1 MRVAGVEANAAGEDL
16 EVIALGATLG
26 LVDDPAGAVGRPGQG
41 RPGFFHGRR
50 EALYKGGGRVGEG
63 GHLEPAPAQGQFPR
77 AGEER
82 EHRKGHGR
90 RVSPRGPTGKTLRW
104 TSRLEQSPPRLHL
117 MPLPR
122 IPMPRSSLVLFL
134 FAAAAQAVPEGFVI
148 REFLGN
154 AQDPEIYPTAVSAA
168 ANGDVYVSSDKNGSL
183 GHKPGMGR
191 ILIARDTKGAGVADQ
206 VIEYTKVESP
216 RGGHFVGGVLYLVH
230 PPFLSKFQDKNS
242 DGKADYNTERKL
254 LVDGLGGGI
263 EHPRGADHTTNGA
276 RMGIDGWLYIAVG
289 DFGAGIIRDNDGAIG
304 LGDEKRVTLYGG
316 GVMRV
321 RPDGTELENYTVMT
335 RNICDVAISPTLDLF
350 SRDNT
355 NDGKGWNTRFH
366 HFTSLADAGYPR
378 LYKNFSDEIAHPLA
392 DYGGGSGTGGLYLS
406 EPGFPG
412 DFGESLFTC
421 DWTTNAVYRHP
432 IKRFEA
438 TFVAQFETFEKVG
451 KATDFDVDGNSR
463 LFLADWRGGG
473 FKYLGEGKPQT
484 KKVMKDGK
492 EVEEPIYY
500 PNGTVQIITAKDV
513 KPNVYVDVTKLSDA
527 DLVKQLSSKSA
538 VQRLETQR
546 QIIDR
551 NKAELAEP
559 VLAIA
564 QSGSEHLY
572 ARVAAIFTYKQLLGA
587 KANAALVSL
596 AKDAGVREF
605 ALRALADRTTQLEG
619 VPVQL
624 FVDALNDADPRVRL
638 QAVIGLQR
646 LGAKDA
652 APAMLAAAAKWPA
665 DESKLG
671 EGEHY
676 RLPHT
681 VIAALQ
687 RLGNAKA
694 CLAALADPAQRNI
707 AFRAIQGIHSDEA
720 VDGLLAL
727 SLSGDDAI
735 RFGAVSAL
743 ARLYHVEKPW
753 NYKDWWSTRP
763 DDRGPYFGPDAWA
776 ATVRIHKGIEAAYAK
791 LPGNLRMASLEILA
805 KNRIAITDLKLEGL
819 DPLRL
824 AMATQTL
831 RPADQALLVDAALQS
846 SRKWEERLDC
856 YRALLKVE
864 GDAGLE
870 PRVKILAGW
879 SQDKQAPASATQA
892 ISDFIYE
899 AERGNQVNKLR
910 TMANKAEDA
919 ASTILWKALLNVLSS
934 PLTKDKQKA
943 DVRTHVDKNPRD
955 IGFFHAITDLGLTG
969 FDKQLQ
975 EGMKGDNVIQ
985 IKAAQEAL
993 AAGKLA
999 AASKGKKIAQLD
1011 VKVVANAALKGR
1023 GNVKNG
1029 QRLFTQ
1035 QGCVACH
1042 AIDLAA
1048 EQKGPYLGASG
1059 AKFPREYLIDSIL
1072 DPNKVVAQGFQTV
1085 VFTMK
1090 NGPDQ
1095 MGFVTAEADGVITLR
1110 NIAGQ
1115 VFKLKRDDVKSEKH
1129 LPQSMMPAGLAA
1141 GLTVEEFTAMI
1152 EYMVTLKSIGG

>member
-1 MRVAGVEANAAGEDL
+1 
-16 EVIALGATLG
+16 
-26 LVDDPAGAVGRPGQG
+26 
-41 RPGFFHGRR
+41 
-50 EALYKGGGRVGEG
+50 
-63 GHLEPAPAQGQFPR
+63 
-77 AGEER
+77 
-82 EHRKGHGR
+82 
-90 RVSPRGPTGKTLRW
+90 
-104 TSRLEQSPPRLHL
+104 
-117 MPLPR
+117 
-122 IPMPRSSLVLFL
+122 MPRSSLALFL

-148 REFLGN
+148 REFLGD

-168 ANGDVYVSSDKNGSL
+168 ANGDIYVSSDKNGSL

-191 ILIARDTKGAGVADQ
+191 ILLARDTKGAGKADQ

-216 RGGHFVGGVLYLVH
+216 RGGHFVGGALYLVH
-230 PPFLSKFQDKNS
+230 PPFLSKFQDKDG
-242 DGKADYNTERKL
+242 DGKADYNAERTL

-263 EHPRGADHTTNGA
+263 EHPRGADHTTNGT

-289 DFGAGIIRDNDGAIG
+289 DFGAGLIRDNDGAIG
-304 LGDEKRVTLYGG
+304 LGDKKRVTLYGG

-321 RPDGTELENYTVMT
+321 RPDGTELEVYTEMT
-335 RNICDVAISPTLDLF
+335 RNICDIAISPTLDLF

-366 HFTSLADAGYPR
+366 HFTSLANPGYPR
-378 LYKNFSDEIAHPLA
+378 LYKNFADEIAHPLA

-438 TFVAQFETFEKVG
+438 TFVAQQEIFEKVP

-463 LFLADWRGGG
+463 LFLTDWRGGN
-473 FKYLGEGKPQT
+473 FKYLGEGKPLT
-484 KKVMKDGK
+484 KKVIKDGV
-492 EVEEPIYY
+492 EVEVPIFY
-500 PNGTVQIITAKDV
+500 PNGIVQLITAKDV

-551 NKAELAEP
+551 AKPELAEP

-564 QSGSEHLY
+564 KSGSEHLY
-572 ARVAAIFTYKQLLGA
+572 SRVAAIFTYKQLLGA
-587 KANAALVSL
+587 KANEALAGL
-596 AKDAGVREF
+596 AKDAAVREF
-605 ALRALADRTTQLEG
+605 VLRALADRTTQLEG
-619 VPVQL
+619 VPVKL
-624 FVDALNDADPRVRL
+624 FVDSLSDADPRVRL
-638 QAVIGLQR
+638 QALIGLQR

-652 APAMLAAAAKWPA
+652 ASAILAAAGTWSA
-665 DESKLG
+665 DEAKLG

-681 VIAALQ
+681 AIAALT
-687 RLGNAKA
+687 RLGNAQA
-694 CLAALADPAQRNI
+694 CLAAIAFPAQRNI
-707 AFRAIQGIHSDEA
+707 AFRALQGIHSDEA

-727 SLSGDDAI
+727 SLSGEEPVRLA
-735 RFGAVSAL
+735 AVTAL

-763 DDRGPYFGPDAWA
+763 DDRGPYFEPIVWS
-776 ATVRIHKGIEAAYAK
+776 ATERIHKGIEDAYAK

-864 GDAGLE
+864 GEAGLE
-870 PRVKILAGW
+870 PRVKVLAGW
-879 SQDKQAPASATQA
+879 SKDAKAPAAATQA

-910 TMANKAEDA
+910 AMANKAEDA

-934 PLTKDKQKA
+934 PLTKEQQKKS
-943 DVRTHVDKNPRD
+943 VRGHVEKNPRD
-955 IGFFHAITDLGLTG
+955 IGFFHAIADLGLTG

-1011 VKVVANAALKGR
+1011 AKLVAAAALKGR
-1023 GNVKNG
+1023 GNVKTG

-1042 AIDLAA
+1042 AVDLAA

-1059 AKFPREYLIDSIL
+1059 AKFPREYLIESVM

-1090 NGPDQ
+1090 NGPEQ
-1095 MGFVTAEADGVITLR
+1095 MGFVTAEADGVVTLR

-1115 VFKLKRDDVKSEKH
+1115 VSKIKRDDVKEEKH

-1141 GLTVEEFTAMI
+1141 GLTVEEFTSLI
-1152 EYMVTLKSIGG
+1152 EYLVTLRSIGG

>member
-1 MRVAGVEANAAGEDL
+1 MV
-16 EVIALGATLG
+16 
-26 LVDDPAGAVGRPGQG
+26 
-41 RPGFFHGRR
+41 
-50 EALYKGGGRVGEG
+50 
-63 GHLEPAPAQGQFPR
+63 
-77 AGEER
+77 
-82 EHRKGHGR
+82 
-90 RVSPRGPTGKTLRW
+90 
-104 TSRLEQSPPRLHL
+104 
-117 MPLPR
+117 
-122 IPMPRSSLVLFL
+122 RSSLGLFL

-154 AQDPEIYPTAVSAA
+154 AQEPEIYPTAVSAA

-183 GHKPGMGR
+183 GHVPGMGR

-230 PPFLSKFQDKNS
+230 PPFLSRFQDKNG
-242 DGKADYNTERKL
+242 DGKADYDTERTL

-304 LGDEKRVTLYGG
+304 LGDKKRVTLYGG

-378 LYKNFSDEIAHPLA
+378 LYKNFADEIAHPLA

-421 DWTTNAVYRHP
+421 DWTTGTLHRHP
-432 IKRFEA
+432 ITRFEA
-438 TFVAQFETFEKVG
+438 TFVAKQETFEKVAR
-451 KATDFDVDGNSR
+451 ATDFDVDGNSR
-463 LFLADWRGGG
+463 LFLSDWRGGG
-473 FKYLGEGKPQT
+473 FSYLGNGKPKS

-500 PNGTVQIITAKDV
+500 PNGTVQLITAKDV

-551 NKAELAEP
+551 NKAELGEP

-564 QSGSEHLY
+564 RSGSEHLY
-572 ARVAAIFTYKQLLGA
+572 SRVAAIFTYKQLLGA
-587 KANAALVSL
+587 KANAGLVAL
-596 AKDAGVREF
+596 AKDAAVREF

-638 QAVIGLQR
+638 QALIGLQR
-646 LGAKDA
+646 LGAKEA
-652 APAMLAAAAKWPA
+652 APAILAAAAKWPA

-681 VIAALQ
+681 AIAALA

-694 CLAALADPAQRNI
+694 CIAALADPAQRFV
-707 AFRAIQGIHSDEA
+707 AFRALQGIHTDEA

-727 SLSGDDAI
+727 SLSGDDEA
-735 RFGAVSAL
+735 RFGAVTTL

-763 DDRGPYFGPDAWA
+763 DDRGPYFTPDVWS
-776 ATVRIHKGIEAAYAK
+776 ATPRIHKGIEAAYAK
-791 LPGNLRMASLEILA
+791 LPGKLRMASLEILA

-824 AMATQTL
+824 AMASQTL
-831 RPADQALLVDAALQS
+831 RPADVVLLTEAAIQGKLTWKEKIDCFKALRPIDIAQGDKGDPYFPNRLKILGAWAKDAAAPGEAIQMVNEFIYDS
-846 SRKWEERLDC
+846 ERFKQVGKL
-856 YRALLKVE
+856 RALAD
-864 GDAGLE
+864 GADDA
-870 PRVKILAGW
+870 
-879 SQDKQAPASATQA
+879 T
-892 ISDFIYE
+892 
-899 AERGNQVNKLR
+899 
-910 TMANKAEDA
+910 
-919 ASTILWKALLNVLSS
+919 STILWKALFNVLNS
-934 PLTKDKQKA
+934 PLSKPDQKKQ
-943 DVRTHVDKNPRD
+943 VQNLVNKNPRD
-955 IGFFHAITDLGLTG
+955 LGFFHAITDLGLTG
-969 FDKQLQ
+969 FDKQLE

-985 IKAAQEAL
+985 IKAAQAALDSGKKAL
-993 AAGKLA
+993 AR
-999 AASKGKKIAQLD
+999 KGKKIAQLD
-1011 VKVVANAALKGR
+1011 LAEVSKAVLKGR
-1023 GNVKNG
+1023 GNVKQG
-1029 QRLFTQ
+1029 QQLYTK

-1042 AIDLAA
+1042 AIDLTA

-1059 AKFPREYLIDSIL
+1059 AKFPREYLVESVL
-1072 DPNKVVAQGFQTV
+1072 YPNKVVAQGFQTV
-1085 VFTMK
+1085 QFDLKDGGV
-1090 NGPDQ
+1090 Q
-1095 MGFVTAEADGVITLR
+1095 MGFVTGEADGVVTLR

-1115 VFKLKRDDVKSEKH
+1115 VFKIKRADVKAEKH
-1129 LPQSMMPAGLAA
+1129 LPQSMMPEGLAA
-1141 GLTVEEFTAMI
+1141 GLTVEELTSLI
-1152 EYMVTLKSIGG
+1152 EYLGTLKSIGG

>member
-1 MRVAGVEANAAGEDL
+1 
-16 EVIALGATLG
+16 
-26 LVDDPAGAVGRPGQG
+26 
-41 RPGFFHGRR
+41 
-50 EALYKGGGRVGEG
+50 
-63 GHLEPAPAQGQFPR
+63 
-77 AGEER
+77 
-82 EHRKGHGR
+82 
-90 RVSPRGPTGKTLRW
+90 
-104 TSRLEQSPPRLHL
+104 
-117 MPLPR
+117 
-122 IPMPRSSLVLFL
+122 
-134 FAAAAQAVPEGFVI
+134 
-148 REFLGN
+148 
-154 AQDPEIYPTAVSAA
+154 
-168 ANGDVYVSSDKNGSL
+168 
-183 GHKPGMGR
+183 
-191 ILIARDTKGAGVADQ
+191 
-206 VIEYTKVESP
+206 
-216 RGGHFVGGVLYLVH
+216 
-230 PPFLSKFQDKNS
+230 
-242 DGKADYNTERKL
+242 
-254 LVDGLGGGI
+254 
-263 EHPRGADHTTNGA
+263 
-276 RMGIDGWLYIAVG
+276 
-289 DFGAGIIRDNDGAIG
+289 
-304 LGDEKRVTLYGG
+304 
-316 GVMRV
+316 
-321 RPDGTELENYTVMT
+321 
-335 RNICDVAISPTLDLF
+335 
-350 SRDNT
+350 
-355 NDGKGWNTRFH
+355 
-366 HFTSLADAGYPR
+366 
-378 LYKNFSDEIAHPLA
+378 
-392 DYGGGSGTGGLYLS
+392 
-406 EPGFPG
+406 
-412 DFGESLFTC
+412 
-421 DWTTNAVYRHP
+421 
-432 IKRFEA
+432 
-438 TFVAQFETFEKVG
+438 
-451 KATDFDVDGNSR
+451 
-463 LFLADWRGGG
+463 
-473 FKYLGEGKPQT
+473 
-484 KKVMKDGK
+484 
-492 EVEEPIYY
+492 
-500 PNGTVQIITAKDV
+500 
-513 KPNVYVDVTKLSDA
+513 
-527 DLVKQLSSKSA
+527 
-538 VQRLETQR
+538 
-546 QIIDR
+546 
-551 NKAELAEP
+551 
-559 VLAIA
+559 
-564 QSGSEHLY
+564 
-572 ARVAAIFTYKQLLGA
+572 
-587 KANAALVSL
+587 
-596 AKDAGVREF
+596 
-605 ALRALADRTTQLEG
+605 

-694 CLAALADPAQRNI
+694 CLAAIADPAQRNV
-707 AFRAIQGIHSDEA
+707 AFRAIRGIHSDEA

-727 SLSGDDAI
+727 SMSGDDAV

-763 DDRGPYFGPDAWA
+763 DDRGPYFGPDAWS
-776 ATVRIHKGIEAAYAK
+776 ATPRIHKGIEAAYAK

-831 RPADQALLVDAALQS
+831 RPADQALLVDAALQV

-864 GDAGLE
+864 GEAGLE

-910 TMANKAEDA
+910 TMANKADDA
-919 ASTILWKALLNVLSS
+919 SSTILWKALLNVLTS
-934 PLTKDKQKA
+934 PLTKDKQKT
-943 DVRTHVDKNPRD
+943 DVRKHVDKNPRD

-999 AASKGKKIAQLD
+999 AANKGKKIAQLD
-1011 VKVVANAALKGR
+1011 AKVVANAALKGR

-1029 QRLFTQ
+1029 LRLFTQ

-1048 EQKGPYLGASG
+1048 EQKGPYLGAAG

-1095 MGFVTAEADGVITLR
+1095 MGFVTAEADGVVTLR

-1115 VFKLKRDDVKSEKH
+1115 VSKIKRDDVKSEKH

-1141 GLTVEEFTAMI
+1141 GLTVEEFTALI

>member
-1 MRVAGVEANAAGEDL
+1 MV
-16 EVIALGATLG
+16 
-26 LVDDPAGAVGRPGQG
+26 
-41 RPGFFHGRR
+41 
-50 EALYKGGGRVGEG
+50 
-63 GHLEPAPAQGQFPR
+63 
-77 AGEER
+77 
-82 EHRKGHGR
+82 
-90 RVSPRGPTGKTLRW
+90 
-104 TSRLEQSPPRLHL
+104 
-117 MPLPR
+117 
-122 IPMPRSSLVLFL
+122 RSSLGLFL

-154 AQDPEIYPTAVSAA
+154 AQEPEIYPTAVSAA

-183 GHKPGMGR
+183 GHVPGMGR

-230 PPFLSKFQDKNS
+230 PPFLSKFQDKNG
-242 DGKADYNTERKL
+242 DGKADYNTERTL

-263 EHPRGADHTTNGA
+263 EHPRGADHTTNGT

-289 DFGAGIIRDNDGAIG
+289 DFGAGLLRDKDGAIG
-304 LGDEKRVTLYGG
+304 LGDKKRVTLYGG

-321 RPDGTELENYTVMT
+321 RPDGSELEVYTEMT

-366 HFTSLADAGYPR
+366 HFTSLANPGYPR
-378 LYKNFSDEIAHPLA
+378 LYKNFADEIAQPLA

-421 DWTTNAVYRHP
+421 DWTTGTLHRHP
-432 IKRFEA
+432 ITRFEA
-438 TFVAQFETFEKVG
+438 TFVAKQETFEKVPR
-451 KATDFDVDGNSR
+451 ATDFDVDGNSR

-473 FKYLGEGKPQT
+473 FSYLGNGKPKS

-500 PNGTVQIITAKDV
+500 PNGTVQLITAKDV

-551 NKAELAEP
+551 NKAELGEP
-559 VLAIA
+559 VLSIA
-564 QSGSEHLY
+564 RSGSEHLY
-572 ARVAAIFTYKQLLGA
+572 SRVAAIFTYKQLLGA
-587 KANAALVSL
+587 KANAALVAL
-596 AKDAGVREF
+596 AKDAAVREF

-646 LGAKDA
+646 LGAKEA
-652 APAMLAAAAKWPA
+652 VPAILAAAAKWPA

-681 VIAALQ
+681 TIAALA

-694 CLAALADPAQRNI
+694 CVAALADPAQRFI
-707 AFRAIQGIHSDEA
+707 AFRALQGIHTDEA
-720 VDGLLAL
+720 VDRLLAL
-727 SLSGDDAI
+727 SLSGDDEA
-735 RFGAVSAL
+735 RFGAVTTL

-753 NYKDWWSTRP
+753 NYNDWWSTRP
-763 DDRGPYFGPDAWA
+763 DDRGPYFEPVAWS
-776 ATVRIHKGIEAAYAK
+776 ATPRIHKGIEAAYAK
-791 LPGNLRMASLEILA
+791 LPGKLRMASLEILA

-824 AMATQTL
+824 AMASQTL
-831 RPADQALLVDAALQS
+831 RPADVVLLTEAAIQGKLTWKEKIDCFKALRPIDIAQGDKGDPYFPNRLKILGAWAKDAAAPGEAIQMVNEFIYDS
-846 SRKWEERLDC
+846 ERFKQVGKL
-856 YRALLKVE
+856 RALAD
-864 GDAGLE
+864 GADDA
-870 PRVKILAGW
+870 
-879 SQDKQAPASATQA
+879 T
-892 ISDFIYE
+892 
-899 AERGNQVNKLR
+899 
-910 TMANKAEDA
+910 
-919 ASTILWKALLNVLSS
+919 STILWKALFNVLNS
-934 PLTKDKQKA
+934 PLSKPDQKKQ
-943 DVRTHVDKNPRD
+943 VQNLVNKNPRD
-955 IGFFHAITDLGLTG
+955 LGFFHAITDLGLTG
-969 FDKQLQ
+969 FDKQLE

-985 IKAAQEAL
+985 IKAAQAALDSGKKAL
-993 AAGKLA
+993 AR
-999 AASKGKKIAQLD
+999 KGKKIAQLD
-1011 VKVVANAALKGR
+1011 LAEVAKAVLKGR
-1023 GNVKNG
+1023 GNVKQG
-1029 QRLFTQ
+1029 QQLYTK

-1042 AIDLAA
+1042 AIDLSA

-1059 AKFPREYLIDSIL
+1059 AKFPREYLVESVL
-1072 DPNKVVAQGFQTV
+1072 YPNKVVAQGFQTV
-1085 VFTMK
+1085 QFDLKDGGV
-1090 NGPDQ
+1090 Q
-1095 MGFVTAEADGVITLR
+1095 MGFVTGEADGVVTLR

-1115 VFKLKRDDVKSEKH
+1115 VFKIKRADVKAEKH
-1129 LPQSMMPAGLAA
+1129 LPQSMMPEGLAA
-1141 GLTVEEFTAMI
+1141 GLTVEELTSLI
-1152 EYMVTLKSIGG
+1152 EYLGTLKSIGG

>member
-1 MRVAGVEANAAGEDL
+1 
-16 EVIALGATLG
+16 
-26 LVDDPAGAVGRPGQG
+26 
-41 RPGFFHGRR
+41 
-50 EALYKGGGRVGEG
+50 
-63 GHLEPAPAQGQFPR
+63 
-77 AGEER
+77 
-82 EHRKGHGR
+82 
-90 RVSPRGPTGKTLRW
+90 
-104 TSRLEQSPPRLHL
+104 
-117 MPLPR
+117 
-122 IPMPRSSLVLFL
+122 MPRSSLALFL

-154 AQDPEIYPTAVSAA
+154 AQEPEIYPTAVSAA
-168 ANGDVYVSSDKNGSL
+168 ANGDLYVSSDKNGSL
-183 GHKPGMGR
+183 GHTPGMGR

-206 VIEYTKVESP
+206 VIEYAKVESP
-216 RGGHFVGGVLYLVH
+216 RGGHYVGGILYLVH
-230 PPFLSKFQDKNS
+230 PPFLSKFQDKNG
-242 DGKADYNTERKL
+242 DGKADYDTERTL

-263 EHPRGADHTTNGA
+263 EHPRGADHTTNGT

-289 DFGAGIIRDNDGAIG
+289 DFGAGLIRDNDGAIG
-304 LGDEKRVTLYGG
+304 LGDKKRVTLYGG

-321 RPDGTELENYTVMT
+321 RPDGSELEVYTEMT

-366 HFTSLADAGYPR
+366 HFTSLANPGYPR
-378 LYKNFSDEIAHPLA
+378 LYKNFAEEIAQPLA

-421 DWTTNAVYRHP
+421 DWTTGTLHRHP
-432 IKRFEA
+432 ITRFEA
-438 TFVAQFETFEKVG
+438 TFVAKQETFEKVPR
-451 KATDFDVDGNSR
+451 ATDFDVDGNSR

-473 FKYLGEGKPQT
+473 FSYLGNGKPKS

-500 PNGTVQIITAKDV
+500 PNGTVQLITAKDV

-551 NKAELAEP
+551 NKAELGEP
-559 VLAIA
+559 VLAVA
-564 QSGSEHLY
+564 RSGSEHLY
-572 ARVAAIFTYKQLLGA
+572 SRVAAIFTYKQLLGA
-587 KANAALVSL
+587 KANAALVAL
-596 AKDAGVREF
+596 AKDAAVREF

-646 LGAKDA
+646 LGAKEA
-652 APAMLAAAAKWPA
+652 APAILAAAAKWPA

-681 VIAALQ
+681 TIAALA

-694 CLAALADPAQRNI
+694 CVAALADPAQRFI
-707 AFRAIQGIHSDEA
+707 AFRALQGIHSDEA

-727 SLSGDDAI
+727 SLSGDDEA
-735 RFGAVSAL
+735 RFGAVTTL

-753 NYKDWWSTRP
+753 NYNDWWSTRP
-763 DDRGPYFGPDAWA
+763 DDRGPYFEPVAWS
-776 ATVRIHKGIEAAYAK
+776 ATPRIHAGLEAAYAK
-791 LPGNLRMASLEILA
+791 LPGKLRMASLEILA

-824 AMATQTL
+824 AMASQTL
-831 RPADQALLVDAALQS
+831 RPADVVLLTEAAIQGKLTWKEKIDCFKALRPIDIAQGDKGDPYFPNRLKILGAWAKDAAAPGEAIQMVNEFIYDS
-846 SRKWEERLDC
+846 ERFKQVGKL
-856 YRALLKVE
+856 RALAD
-864 GDAGLE
+864 GADDA
-870 PRVKILAGW
+870 
-879 SQDKQAPASATQA
+879 T
-892 ISDFIYE
+892 
-899 AERGNQVNKLR
+899 
-910 TMANKAEDA
+910 
-919 ASTILWKALLNVLSS
+919 STILWKALFNVLNS
-934 PLTKDKQKA
+934 PLSKPDQKKQ
-943 DVRTHVDKNPRD
+943 VQNLVNKNPRD
-955 IGFFHAITDLGLTG
+955 LGFFHAITDLGLTG
-969 FDKQLQ
+969 FDKQLE

-985 IKAAQEAL
+985 IKAAQAALDSGKKAL
-993 AAGKLA
+993 AR
-999 AASKGKKIAQLD
+999 KGKKIAQLD
-1011 VKVVANAALKGR
+1011 LAEVAKAVLKGR
-1023 GNVKNG
+1023 GNVKQG
-1029 QRLFTQ
+1029 QQLYTK

-1042 AIDLAA
+1042 AIDLTA

-1059 AKFPREYLIDSIL
+1059 AKFPREYLVESVL
-1072 DPNKVVAQGFQTV
+1072 YPNKVVAQGFQTV
-1085 VFTMK
+1085 QFDLKDGGV
-1090 NGPDQ
+1090 Q
-1095 MGFVTAEADGVITLR
+1095 MGFVTGEADGVVTLR

-1115 VFKLKRDDVKSEKH
+1115 VFKIKRADVKAEKH
-1129 LPQSMMPAGLAA
+1129 LPQSMMPEGLAA
-1141 GLTVEEFTAMI
+1141 GLTVEELTSLI
-1152 EYMVTLKSIGG
+1152 EYLGTLKSIGG

>member
-1 MRVAGVEANAAGEDL
+1 
-16 EVIALGATLG
+16 
-26 LVDDPAGAVGRPGQG
+26 
-41 RPGFFHGRR
+41 
-50 EALYKGGGRVGEG
+50 
-63 GHLEPAPAQGQFPR
+63 
-77 AGEER
+77 
-82 EHRKGHGR
+82 
-90 RVSPRGPTGKTLRW
+90 
-104 TSRLEQSPPRLHL
+104 
-117 MPLPR
+117 
-122 IPMPRSSLVLFL
+122 
-134 FAAAAQAVPEGFVI
+134 
-148 REFLGN
+148 
-154 AQDPEIYPTAVSAA
+154 
-168 ANGDVYVSSDKNGSL
+168 
-183 GHKPGMGR
+183 
-191 ILIARDTKGAGVADQ
+191 
-206 VIEYTKVESP
+206 
-216 RGGHFVGGVLYLVH
+216 
-230 PPFLSKFQDKNS
+230 
-242 DGKADYNTERKL
+242 
-254 LVDGLGGGI
+254 
-263 EHPRGADHTTNGA
+263 
-276 RMGIDGWLYIAVG
+276 
-289 DFGAGIIRDNDGAIG
+289 
-304 LGDEKRVTLYGG
+304 
-316 GVMRV
+316 
-321 RPDGTELENYTVMT
+321 
-335 RNICDVAISPTLDLF
+335 
-350 SRDNT
+350 
-355 NDGKGWNTRFH
+355 
-366 HFTSLADAGYPR
+366 
-378 LYKNFSDEIAHPLA
+378 
-392 DYGGGSGTGGLYLS
+392 
-406 EPGFPG
+406 
-412 DFGESLFTC
+412 
-421 DWTTNAVYRHP
+421 VYRHP

-438 TFVAQFETFEKVG
+438 TFVAQSETFEKVS

-463 LFLADWRGGG
+463 LFLTDWRGGG
-473 FKYLGEGKPQT
+473 FSYLGNNKPKT

-513 KPNVYVDVTKLSDA
+513 KPNVYIDVTKLSDA

-546 QIIDR
+546 QIIER
-551 NKAELAEP
+551 NKSELAEP

-587 KANAALVSL
+587 KANAALVAL

-727 SLSGDDAI
+727 SLSGDDAV

-776 ATVRIHKGIEAAYAK
+776 ATARIHKGIEAAYAK

-805 KNRIAITDLKLEGL
+805 KNRIVITDLKLEGL

-831 RPADQALLVDAALQS
+831 RPADQALLVAAALQA

-910 TMANKAEDA
+910 SMANKADDA
-919 ASTILWKALLNVLSS
+919 SSTILWKALLNVLSS
-934 PLTKDKQKA
+934 PLTKDQQKKA
-943 DVRTHVDKNPRD
+943 VRGHVDKNPRD

-1011 VKVVANAALKGR
+1011 AKVVANAALKGR

-1141 GLTVEEFTAMI
+1141 GLTVEEFTALI

>member
-1 MRVAGVEANAAGEDL
+1 
-16 EVIALGATLG
+16 
-26 LVDDPAGAVGRPGQG
+26 
-41 RPGFFHGRR
+41 
-50 EALYKGGGRVGEG
+50 
-63 GHLEPAPAQGQFPR
+63 
-77 AGEER
+77 
-82 EHRKGHGR
+82 
-90 RVSPRGPTGKTLRW
+90 
-104 TSRLEQSPPRLHL
+104 
-117 MPLPR
+117 
-122 IPMPRSSLVLFL
+122 MPRSSLALFL

-154 AQDPEIYPTAVSAA
+154 AQEPEIYPTAVSAA
-168 ANGDVYVSSDKNGSL
+168 ANGDVYISSDKNGSL
-183 GHKPGMGR
+183 GHIKGMGR
-191 ILIARDTKGAGVADQ
+191 ILLARDTKGAGKAD
-206 VIEYTKVESP
+206 VMIEYTKVESP

-230 PPFLSKFQDKNS
+230 PPFLSKFQDKDG
-242 DGKADYNTERKL
+242 DGKADYTTERTL

-263 EHPRGADHTTNGA
+263 EHPRGADHTTNGC

-289 DFGAGIIRDNDGAIG
+289 DFGAGVEKDKDGAIG
-304 LGDEKRVTLYGG
+304 LGDKKRVTLYGG

-321 RPDGTELENYTVMT
+321 RPDGTELEIYTEMT
-335 RNICDVAISPTLDLF
+335 RNICDIAISPTLDLF

-366 HFTSLADAGYPR
+366 HFTSLANPGYPR
-378 LYKNFSDEIAHPLA
+378 LYKNFDDEIAHPLA

-412 DFGESLFTC
+412 AFGEALFTC
-421 DWTTNAVYRHP
+421 DWTTGTLHHHP
-432 IKRFEA
+432 ITRFEA
-438 TFVAQFETFEKVG
+438 TFVAQQETFEKVAR
-451 KATDFDVDGNSR
+451 ATDFDVDGNSR
-463 LFLADWRGGG
+463 LFLSDWRGGG
-473 FKYLGEGKPQT
+473 FNYLGNGKPKT

-500 PNGTVQIITAKDV
+500 PNGTVQLITAKDV

-564 QSGSEHLY
+564 KSAAEHVY

-587 KANAALVSL
+587 KANAALVGL
-596 AKDAGVREF
+596 AQDTTVREF
-605 ALRALADRTTQLEG
+605 ALRALADRSTQLEG

-646 LGAKDA
+646 LGAKEA
-652 APAMLAAAAKWPA
+652 APAILAAAGKWPA

-681 VIAALQ
+681 AIAALA

-694 CLAALADPAQRNI
+694 CLDAIADPAQRNV
-707 AFRAIQGIHSDEA
+707 AFRALQGIHSDEA

-727 SLSGDDAI
+727 SLNGDDAV
-735 RFGAVSAL
+735 RFGAVSVL

-763 DDRGPYFGPDAWA
+763 DDRGPYFEPVAWS
-776 ATVRIHKGIEAAYAK
+776 ATPRIHQGIEAAYAK

-805 KNRIAITDLKLEGL
+805 KNRIAITELKLEGL

-824 AMATQTL
+824 AMATQSL
-831 RPADQALLVDAALQS
+831 RPADITLLVGAALQAN
-846 SRKWEERLDC
+846 RKWEERLDC
-856 YRALLKVE
+856 YKALLKIE
-864 GDAGLE
+864 GEAGLE
-870 PRVKILAGW
+870 ARVTVLADW
-879 SQDKQAPASATQA
+879 SKDPKAPGAATQA
-892 ISDFIYE
+892 TNDFIYE
-899 AERGNQVNKLR
+899 AERGTQVNKLR
-910 TMANKAEDA
+910 AMANKAEDA
-919 ASTILWKALLNVLSS
+919 ASTILWKALFNVLSS
-934 PLTKDKQKA
+934 PLTKDQHKKA
-943 DVRTHVDKNPRD
+943 VRGHIDKNPRD

-969 FDKQLQ
+969 FDKQLK

-1011 VKVVANAALKGR
+1011 AKVVAAAALKGR
-1023 GNVKNG
+1023 GNVKTG

-1042 AIDLAA
+1042 AVDLAA
-1048 EQKGPYLGASG
+1048 EQKGPYLGAAG
-1059 AKFPREYLIDSIL
+1059 AKFPREYLIESVM

-1085 VFTMK
+1085 VFAMK
-1090 NGPDQ
+1090 DGPDQ

-1115 VFKLKRDDVKSEKH
+1115 VFKLKRDDVKEEKH

-1141 GLTVEEFTAMI
+1141 GLTVEEFTSLI
-1152 EYMVTLKSIGG
+1152 EYLVTLKSIGG

>member
-1 MRVAGVEANAAGEDL
+1 
-16 EVIALGATLG
+16 
-26 LVDDPAGAVGRPGQG
+26 
-41 RPGFFHGRR
+41 
-50 EALYKGGGRVGEG
+50 
-63 GHLEPAPAQGQFPR
+63 
-77 AGEER
+77 
-82 EHRKGHGR
+82 
-90 RVSPRGPTGKTLRW
+90 
-104 TSRLEQSPPRLHL
+104 
-117 MPLPR
+117 
-122 IPMPRSSLVLFL
+122 MPRSSLALFL

-154 AQDPEIYPTAVSAA
+154 AQEPEIYPTAVSAA
-168 ANGDVYVSSDKNGSL
+168 ANGDLYVSSDKNGSL
-183 GHKPGMGR
+183 GHTPGMGR

-216 RGGHFVGGVLYLVH
+216 RGGHYVGGILYLVH
-230 PPFLSKFQDKNS
+230 PPFLSKFQDKNG
-242 DGKADYNTERKL
+242 DGKADYDTERTL

-263 EHPRGADHTTNGA
+263 EHPRGADHTTNGT

-289 DFGAGIIRDNDGAIG
+289 DFGAGLIRDNDGAIG
-304 LGDEKRVTLYGG
+304 LGDKKRVTLYGG

-321 RPDGTELENYTVMT
+321 RPDGTELEVYTEMT
-335 RNICDVAISPTLDLF
+335 RNICDIAISPTLDLF

-366 HFTSLADAGYPR
+366 HFTSLANPGYPR
-378 LYKNFSDEIAHPLA
+378 LYKNFDDEIAHPLA

-421 DWTTNAVYRHP
+421 DWTTGTLHRHP
-432 IKRFEA
+432 ITRFEA
-438 TFVAQFETFEKVG
+438 TFVAQQDIFEKVAR
-451 KATDFDVDGNSR
+451 ATDFDVDGNSR

-473 FKYLGEGKPQT
+473 FKYLGDGKPKS

-500 PNGTVQIITAKDV
+500 PNGTVQLITAKDV

-559 VLAIA
+559 VLALA
-564 QSGSEHLY
+564 QSASEHVY
-572 ARVAAIFTYKQLLGA
+572 ARVAAIFTYKQLIGA
-587 KANAALVSL
+587 KANAALVDL
-596 AKDAGVREF
+596 AKDATVREF
-605 ALRALADRTTQLEG
+605 ALRALADRSTQLEG

-624 FVDALNDADPRVRL
+624 FVDSLNDADPRVRL
-638 QAVIGLQR
+638 QAIIGLQR

-652 APAMLAAAAKWPA
+652 APAILAAAGKWPA
-665 DESKLG
+665 DEAKLG

-681 VIAALQ
+681 AIAAIA

-694 CLAALADPAQRNI
+694 CLAAIADPAQRNV
-707 AFRAIQGIHSDEA
+707 AFRSIQGIHSDEA

-727 SLSGDDAI
+727 SLNGDDAV

-763 DDRGPYFGPDAWA
+763 DDRGPYFEPVAWS
-776 ATVRIHKGIEAAYAK
+776 ATPRIHQGIEAAYAK

-805 KNRIAITDLKLEGL
+805 KNRIAITELKLEGL

-831 RPADQALLVDAALQS
+831 RPADIALLVDASLQS

-856 YRALLKVE
+856 YKALLKIE
-864 GDAGLE
+864 GEAGLE
-870 PRVKILAGW
+870 ARVTVLADW
-879 SQDKQAPASATQA
+879 SKDPKAPGAATQA
-892 ISDFIYE
+892 TNDFIYE
-899 AERGNQVNKLR
+899 AERGTQVNKLR

-919 ASTILWKALLNVLSS
+919 ASTILWKALFNVLSS
-934 PLTKDKQKA
+934 PLTKDQHKKA
-943 DVRTHVDKNPRD
+943 VRGHIDKNPRD

-969 FDKQLQ
+969 FDKQLK

-999 AASKGKKIAQLD
+999 AASKGKKIAELD
-1011 VKVVANAALKGR
+1011 AKVVAAAALKGR
-1023 GNVKNG
+1023 GNVKTG

-1042 AIDLAA
+1042 AVDLTA
-1048 EQKGPYLGASG
+1048 EQKGPYLGAAG
-1059 AKFPREYLIDSIL
+1059 AKFPREYLIESVM

-1115 VFKLKRDDVKSEKH
+1115 VFKLKRDDVKDEKH

-1141 GLTVEEFTAMI
+1141 GLTVEEFTSMI
-1152 EYMVTLKSIGG
+1152 EYLVTLKSIGG

>member
-1 MRVAGVEANAAGEDL
+1 
-16 EVIALGATLG
+16 
-26 LVDDPAGAVGRPGQG
+26 
-41 RPGFFHGRR
+41 
-50 EALYKGGGRVGEG
+50 
-63 GHLEPAPAQGQFPR
+63 
-77 AGEER
+77 
-82 EHRKGHGR
+82 
-90 RVSPRGPTGKTLRW
+90 
-104 TSRLEQSPPRLHL
+104 
-117 MPLPR
+117 
-122 IPMPRSSLVLFL
+122 MPRSSLVLFL

-154 AQDPEIYPTAVSAA
+154 AQEPEIYPTAVSAA

-183 GHKPGMGR
+183 GHTPGMGR

-216 RGGHFVGGVLYLVH
+216 RGGHYVGGILYLVH
-230 PPFLSKFQDKNS
+230 PPFLSKFQDKNG
-242 DGKADYNTERKL
+242 DGKADYNTERTL

-263 EHPRGADHTTNGA
+263 EHPRGADHTTNGT

-289 DFGAGIIRDNDGAIG
+289 DFGAGLIRDNDGAIG
-304 LGDEKRVTLYGG
+304 LGDKKRVTLYGG

-321 RPDGTELENYTVMT
+321 RPDGTELEIYTEMT

-366 HFTSLADAGYPR
+366 HFTSLANPGYPR
-378 LYKNFSDEIAHPLA
+378 LYKNFADEISHPLA

-412 DFGESLFTC
+412 NYGESLFTC
-421 DWTTNAVYRHP
+421 DWTRGELYHHP

-438 TFVAQFETFEKVG
+438 TFVAQQDSFEKVA

-473 FKYLGEGKPQT
+473 FSYLGNNKPKT

-500 PNGTVQIITAKDV
+500 PNGTVQIITSKDV

-564 QSGSEHLY
+564 KSGSEHLY

-587 KANAALVSL
+587 KANAALVGL
-596 AKDAGVREF
+596 AKDAAVREY

-624 FVDALNDADPRVRL
+624 FVDALSDADPRVRL
-638 QAVIGLQR
+638 QAIIGLQR

-652 APAMLAAAAKWPA
+652 ASAILAAAGKWPA

-681 VIAALQ
+681 AIAALA
-687 RLGNAKA
+687 RLGNAQA
-694 CLAALADPAQRNI
+694 CLAALADPAQRNV

-727 SLSGDDAI
+727 SLSGDAAV

-763 DDRGPYFGPDAWA
+763 DDRGPYFEPVAWS
-776 ATVRIHKGIEAAYAK
+776 ATPRIHQGIETAYAK

-831 RPADQALLVDAALQS
+831 RPADQALLVDAALQA

-856 YRALLKVE
+856 YKALLKVE

-870 PRVKILAGW
+870 ARVKVLAAW
-879 SQDKQAPASATQA
+879 SQDKQAPGSATQA

-910 TMANKAEDA
+910 SMANKAEDA

-943 DVRTHVDKNPRD
+943 DVRTHVGKNPRD

-1011 VKVVANAALKGR
+1011 AKVVATAVLKGR

-1029 QRLFTQ
+1029 LRLFTQ

-1048 EQKGPYLGASG
+1048 EQKGPYLGAAG
-1059 AKFPREYLIDSIL
+1059 AKFPREYLIESVM

-1085 VFTMK
+1085 VFQMK
-1090 NGPDQ
+1090 DDSEQ
-1095 MGFVTAEADGVITLR
+1095 MGFVTAEADGVVTLR

-1115 VFKLKRDDVKSEKH
+1115 VFKLKRTDVRNERH

-1141 GLTVEEFTAMI
+1141 GLTVEEFTALI

>member
-1 MRVAGVEANAAGEDL
+1 
-16 EVIALGATLG
+16 
-26 LVDDPAGAVGRPGQG
+26 
-41 RPGFFHGRR
+41 
-50 EALYKGGGRVGEG
+50 
-63 GHLEPAPAQGQFPR
+63 
-77 AGEER
+77 
-82 EHRKGHGR
+82 
-90 RVSPRGPTGKTLRW
+90 
-104 TSRLEQSPPRLHL
+104 
-117 MPLPR
+117 
-122 IPMPRSSLVLFL
+122 MPRSSLALFL

-148 REFLGN
+148 REFLGD

-168 ANGDVYVSSDKNGSL
+168 ANGDIYVSSDKNGSL

-191 ILIARDTKGAGVADQ
+191 ILLARDTKGAGKADQ

-216 RGGHFVGGVLYLVH
+216 RGGHFVGGALYLVH
-230 PPFLSKFQDKNS
+230 PPFLSKFQDKDG
-242 DGKADYNTERKL
+242 DGKADYNTERTL

-263 EHPRGADHTTNGA
+263 EHPRGADHTTNGT

-289 DFGAGIIRDNDGAIG
+289 DFGAGLIRDNDGAIG
-304 LGDEKRVTLYGG
+304 LGDKKRVTLYGG

-321 RPDGTELENYTVMT
+321 RPDGTELEVYTEMT
-335 RNICDVAISPTLDLF
+335 RNICDIAISPTLDLF

-366 HFTSLADAGYPR
+366 HFTSLANPGYPR
-378 LYKNFSDEIAHPLA
+378 LYKNFADEIAHPLA

-438 TFVAQFETFEKVG
+438 TFVAQQEIFEKVP

-463 LFLADWRGGG
+463 LFLTDWRGGN
-473 FKYLGEGKPQT
+473 FKYLGEGKPLT
-484 KKVMKDGK
+484 KKVIKDGV
-492 EVEEPIYY
+492 EVEVPIFY
-500 PNGTVQIITAKDV
+500 PNGIVQLITAKDV

-551 NKAELAEP
+551 AKPELAEP

-564 QSGSEHLY
+564 KSGSEHLY
-572 ARVAAIFTYKQLLGA
+572 SRVAAIFTYKQLLGA
-587 KANAALVSL
+587 KANEALAGL
-596 AKDAGVREF
+596 AKDAAVREF
-605 ALRALADRTTQLEG
+605 VLRALADRTTQLEG

-624 FVDALNDADPRVRL
+624 FVDSLSDADPRVRL
-638 QAVIGLQR
+638 QALIGLQR

-652 APAMLAAAAKWPA
+652 ASAILAAAGTWSA
-665 DESKLG
+665 DEAKLG

-681 VIAALQ
+681 AIAALT
-687 RLGNAKA
+687 RLGNAQA
-694 CLAALADPAQRNI
+694 CLAAIAFPAQRNI
-707 AFRAIQGIHSDEA
+707 AFRALQGIHSDEA

-727 SLSGDDAI
+727 SLSGEEPVRLA
-735 RFGAVSAL
+735 AVTAL

-763 DDRGPYFGPDAWA
+763 DDRGPYFEPIAWS
-776 ATVRIHKGIEAAYAK
+776 ATERIHKGIEDAYAK

-831 RPADQALLVDAALQS
+831 RPADQALLVDAALQA

-864 GDAGLE
+864 GEAGLE
-870 PRVKILAGW
+870 PRVKVLAGW
-879 SQDKQAPASATQA
+879 SKDAKAPAAATQA

-910 TMANKAEDA
+910 AMANKAEDA

-934 PLTKDKQKA
+934 PLTKEQQKKS
-943 DVRTHVDKNPRD
+943 VRGHVEKNPRD
-955 IGFFHAITDLGLTG
+955 IGFFHAIADLGLTG

-1011 VKVVANAALKGR
+1011 AKLVAAAALKGR
-1023 GNVKNG
+1023 GNVKTG

-1042 AIDLAA
+1042 AVDLAA

-1059 AKFPREYLIDSIL
+1059 AKFPREYLIESVM

-1090 NGPDQ
+1090 NGPEQ
-1095 MGFVTAEADGVITLR
+1095 MGFVTAEADGVVTLR

-1115 VFKLKRDDVKSEKH
+1115 VSKIKRDDVKEEKH

-1141 GLTVEEFTAMI
+1141 GLTVEEFTSLI
-1152 EYMVTLKSIGG
+1152 EYLVTLRSIGG

>member
-1 MRVAGVEANAAGEDL
+1 
-16 EVIALGATLG
+16 
-26 LVDDPAGAVGRPGQG
+26 
-41 RPGFFHGRR
+41 
-50 EALYKGGGRVGEG
+50 
-63 GHLEPAPAQGQFPR
+63 
-77 AGEER
+77 
-82 EHRKGHGR
+82 
-90 RVSPRGPTGKTLRW
+90 
-104 TSRLEQSPPRLHL
+104 
-117 MPLPR
+117 
-122 IPMPRSSLVLFL
+122 
-134 FAAAAQAVPEGFVI
+134 
-148 REFLGN
+148 
-154 AQDPEIYPTAVSAA
+154 
-168 ANGDVYVSSDKNGSL
+168 
-183 GHKPGMGR
+183 
-191 ILIARDTKGAGVADQ
+191 
-206 VIEYTKVESP
+206 
-216 RGGHFVGGVLYLVH
+216 
-230 PPFLSKFQDKNS
+230 
-242 DGKADYNTERKL
+242 
-254 LVDGLGGGI
+254 
-263 EHPRGADHTTNGA
+263 
-276 RMGIDGWLYIAVG
+276 
-289 DFGAGIIRDNDGAIG
+289 
-304 LGDEKRVTLYGG
+304 
-316 GVMRV
+316 
-321 RPDGTELENYTVMT
+321 
-335 RNICDVAISPTLDLF
+335 
-350 SRDNT
+350 
-355 NDGKGWNTRFH
+355 
-366 HFTSLADAGYPR
+366 
-378 LYKNFSDEIAHPLA
+378 
-392 DYGGGSGTGGLYLS
+392 
-406 EPGFPG
+406 
-412 DFGESLFTC
+412 
-421 DWTTNAVYRHP
+421 VYRHP

-473 FKYLGEGKPQT
+473 FKYLGEGKPKT

-513 KPNVYVDVTKLSDA
+513 KPNIYIDVTKLSDA

-546 QIIDR
+546 QILDR

-559 VLAIA
+559 VLTIA

-587 KANAALVSL
+587 KANAALVAL

-605 ALRALADRTTQLEG
+605 ALRALADRTTQLAG

-727 SLSGDDAI
+727 SLSGDDAV

-776 ATVRIHKGIEAAYAK
+776 ATARIHKGIEAAYAK

-831 RPADQALLVDAALQS
+831 RPADQALLVAAALQA

-910 TMANKAEDA
+910 TMANKADDA
-919 ASTILWKALLNVLSS
+919 SSTILWKALLNVLSS
-934 PLTKDKQKA
+934 PLTKDQQKKA
-943 DVRTHVDKNPRD
+943 VRGHVDKNPRD

-1011 VKVVANAALKGR
+1011 AKVVANAALKGR

-1029 QRLFTQ
+1029 LRLFTQ

-1048 EQKGPYLGASG
+1048 EQKGPYLGAAG

-1095 MGFVTAEADGVITLR
+1095 MGFVTAEADGVVTLR

-1141 GLTVEEFTAMI
+1141 GLTVEEFTALI